1 MNLALFDFDGT
12 ISFND
17 SFASFLKYSVSAK
30 KLYFGAFVLAP
41 FIIAYKLKIL
51 SNQKAKEKVLN
62 YFYNGMSESD
72 FNEICQRFS
81 AEILNNLCKQS
92 ALECLQNH
100 KQNGDK
106 IVIVSASLQNY
117 LQPWCAKYGYDL
129 LATKLEVKN
138 GLITGFIDG
147 WNCYGKQ
154 KVRKIKQNYDLD
166 AFWRIYAYGDSKG
179 DLPMLALAHERF
191 YRNFK

>member
-1 MNLALFDFDGT
+1 MAR

-30 KLYFGAFVLAP
+30 KLYFGAFMLAP

-154 KVRKIKQNYDLD
+154 KVRKIKQNYDLK
-166 AFWRIYAYGDSKG
+166 AFSRIYAYGDSKG
-179 DLPMLALAHERF
+179 DLPMLALAHECF

>member
-17 SFASFLKYSVSAK
+17 SFASFLKYSINKK
-30 KLYFGAFVLAP
+30 KLYLGAFYLAP

-62 YFYNGMSESD
+62 YFYNGMAKND
-72 FNEICQRFS
+72 FNALCESFS
-81 AEILNNLCKQS
+81 NEILPKLCKQS
-92 ALECLQNH
+92 AIKCLQNH

-106 IVIVSASLQNY
+106 IVIVSASLENY
-117 LQPWCAKYGYDL
+117 LLPWCQKYGYDL
-129 LATKLEVKN
+129 LATKLEIKN
-138 GLITGFIDG
+138 GLITGYIDG
-147 WNCYGKQ
+147 LNCYGEE
-154 KVRKIKQNYDLD
+154 KVRLIKQNYDLSE
-166 AFWRIYAYGDSKG
+166 FSRIYAYGDSKG
-179 DLPMLALAHERF
+179 DLPMLALANESF

>member
-17 SFASFLKYSVSAK
+17 SFVSFLKYSVSAK

-62 YFYNGMSESD
+62 YFYNGMSKSD

-81 AEILNNLCKQS
+81 AEILNNLCKQ
-92 ALECLQNH
+92 
-100 KQNGDK
+100 NGDK

-117 LQPWCAKYGYDL
+117 LQRGAQNTAMTCSL
-129 LATKLEVKN
+129 LN
-138 GLITGFIDG
+138 
-147 WNCYGKQ
+147 
-154 KVRKIKQNYDLD
+154 
-166 AFWRIYAYGDSKG
+166 
-179 DLPMLALAHERF
+179 
-191 YRNFK
+191 

>member
-17 SFASFLKYSVSAK
+17 SFVSFLKYSVSAK
-30 KLYFGAFVLAP
+30 KLYFGAFVLTP
-41 FIIAYKLKIL
+41 FIIAYKLK
-51 SNQKAKEKVLN
+51 
-62 YFYNGMSESD
+62 
-72 FNEICQRFS
+72 
-81 AEILNNLCKQS
+81 ILNNLCKQS

-100 KQNGDK
+100 KQNGNK

-117 LQPWCAKYGYDL
+117 LEPWCAKYGYDL

-154 KVRKIKQNYDLD
+154 KVRKIKQNYDLK
-166 AFWRIYAYGDSKG
+166 AFSRIYAYGDSKG